1 MDKFTGSGRWSLNSG
16 AGFNLVNYSS
26 AAQSSL
32 SKADA
37 VVWTGIKG
45 APANIRI
52 SINNIGFDSE
62 YSHAMYGTTYLP
74 SILVAKTP
82 LSNQLALDVRNEL
95 PPPNDAPMP
104 NAIAS
109 ATNAATKDTPT
120 AATAPKTATTATLS
134 RAGKTG

>member
-1 MDKFTGSGRWSLNSG
+1 
-16 AGFNLVNYSS
+16 
-26 AAQSSL
+26 
-32 SKADA
+32 
-37 VVWTGIKG
+37 
-45 APANIRI
+45 
-52 SINNIGFDSE
+52 
-62 YSHAMYGTTYLP
+62 MYGTTYLP